1 MAGSLEIRLFNF
13 IKELHQE
20 IVNMK
25 PEGGFSSPR
34 DYELVTEV
42 NKKSAIF
49 DKLQEAMRIYNPG
62 FEYEQKQEGQKDFN
76 LATEIAEIIKTKAVD
91 MVKETFKES
100 SKDFSKNPRFDTDWK
115 EKQIAYSKEDISQDY
130 INVWGKIKNVQCPE
144 ELMVA
149 HEFSFNSNTNIKM
162 VIPNILKEI
171 ESKDMTFDELFLF
184 SLMENSFNHTDITI
198 PYEELRILF
207 KYCSSLDIDP
217 LKNMLKDYSLIVLTK
232 SNNPDKVRFVFKIL
246 F

>member
-34 DYELVTEV
+34 DLELVNEV
-42 NKKSAIF
+42 NKKSAVF
-49 DKLQEAMRIYNPG
+49 DKLQEAMQIYNPG
-62 FEYEQKQEGQKDFN
+62 FEYEPKQEGK
-76 LATEIAEIIKTKAVD
+76 
-91 MVKETFKES
+91 
-100 SKDFSKNPRFDTDWK
+100 KDFSKNPRFDTDWK

-130 INVWGKIKNVQCPE
+130 INVWTKIENAQCPE
-144 ELMVA
+144 ELMVNQ
-149 HEFSFNSNTNIKM
+149 EFSFSSNTDIKLI
-162 VIPNILKEI
+162 IPSILKEI
-171 ESKDMTFDELFLF
+171 ESKDITFDKLFLF
-184 SLMENSFNHTDITI
+184 SLMENSSKDSDLII

-207 KYCSSLDIDP
+207 KHCSLLDIDP

>member
-13 IKELHQE
+13 IRELHRE
-20 IVNMK
+20 IVDMK

-42 NKKSAIF
+42 NKKSAVF
-49 DKLQEAMRIYNPG
+49 DKLQEAMRIYNPD
-62 FEYEQKQEGQKDFN
+62 FEYEPKQEGQ
-76 LATEIAEIIKTKAVD
+76 
-91 MVKETFKES
+91 
-100 SKDFSKNPRFDTDWK
+100 KDFSKNPRFDTDWK

-130 INVWGKIKNVQCPE
+130 INVWGKINNAQCPE
-144 ELMVA
+144 ELMVS

-171 ESKDMTFDELFLF
+171 ESKGITFDELFLF

-232 SNNPDKVRFVFKIL
+232 SNDPDKVRFVFKIL